1 MSVDPVVRRAIAA
14 DWNQCVRID
23 DEARRVVAPERG
35 GAAWLAEHPPL
46 GERALSAWG
55 DVLVGEIDG
64 VVVGLAVAAAR
75 ELSGRGRV
83 MMIDRVHVVAE
94 ARGLGFGDALL
105 AALVD
110 AARVADC
117 DEIEGVALP
126 GDRETKN
133 MYERAGVTARSIV
146 VAKRLV

>member
-1 MSVDPVVRRAIAA
+1 MSVDPVVRRVTDA
-14 DWNQCVRID
+14 DWDQCVRID
-23 DEARRVVAPERG
+23 HEARRAVAPERG

-46 GERALSAWG
+46 GDRSISSWG

-64 VVVGLAVAAAR
+64 VVVGLAVATTR

-83 MMIDRVHVVAE
+83 MLIDRVHVVAE

-110 AARVADC
+110 AARDSGC
-117 DEIEGVALP
+117 GEIEGVALP

-146 VAKRLV
+146 VAKRLG